1 MKKKISKR
9 DSLKL
14 RKQPL
19 VSINIPTYNSEKTLG
34 KTLRSILS
42 QSYKNLE
49 IMIIDSY
56 SNDKTLEI
64 ANKYNIKIVKC
75 RGRLLESRI
84 AGVKASKGDYI
95 LLLDSDQIL
104 QVTSIKRAVDKM
116 KLYDYLWFYERSY
129 NSNKFLPSLY
139 DADRILTQKYL
150 EEEVVLPRFF
160 KRKMLL
166 KAMNNIPKQFIDII
180 GAQDHI
186 IIDEEIKKLSR
197 KMGCVEFAVQ
207 HIEPDSFIKLFKKQ
221 YRWGK
226 TTGSLYNKNI
236 YRHLITKKNKFRNFY
251 FDEISLSLKS
261 FILRVLRGVPYF
273 IGFYIGRRNGN

>member
-1 MKKKISKR
+1 MKTYKK

-14 RKQPL
+14 KKQPL
-19 VSINIPTYNSEKTLG
+19 VSINIPTYNSEKTLQ
-34 KTLRSILS
+34 KTIESALM
-42 QSYKNLE
+42 QSYDNIE
-49 IMIIDSY
+49 IIIIDSY
-56 SNDKTLEI
+56 SDDKTLEI
-64 ANKYNIKIVKC
+64 AKYYDVKIIMC
-75 RGRLLESRI
+75 NGGLLESRI
-84 AGVKASKGDYI
+84 AGVNASKGDYV

-150 EEEVVLPRFF
+150 REGVVLPRFF

-166 KAMNNIPKQFIDII
+166 KAMENIPKQFIDII

-186 IIDEEIKKLSR
+186 IIDEEIKKLSK
-197 KMGCVEFAVQ
+197 KMGGVEFAVQ
-207 HIEPDSFIKLFKKQ
+207 HIEPDSIIKLFKKQ

-226 TTGSLYNKNI
+226 TTGSLYNKNV
-236 YRHLITKKNKFRNFY
+236 YQHLITKKNKFRGFY

-261 FILRVLRGVPYF
+261 FMLRGLRGVPYF
-273 IGFYIGRRNGN
+273 IGFYIGRKNGN